1 MVRQALAAS
10 AATLFLI
17 AGSPGAHGVEQE
29 ELPFS
34 DARTYLL
41 VGGSN
46 GIELFHQ
53 PATDSADNG
62 VGFNLRF
69 GKRVASHF
77 AVESQFD
84 RVSGYDSTASG
95 ANIWTIGTNV
105 KAFLLTDRVQPYML
119 VGMGGIFATGK
130 VLEMGKVVDVN
141 GNGFMGRFGVGLDV
155 YATERI
161 GISLESAYV
170 LPTSGASDF
179 ENITISWSLFYRFD
193 NEDDE

>member
-1 MVRQALAAS
+1 MVRQALVAS

-17 AGSPGAHGVEQE
+17 AGSLGAHGVEQE
-29 ELPFS
+29 ELPFA

-62 VGFNLRF
+62 VGFNIRF

-84 RVSGYDSTASG
+84 WIGGFGITRPAATGSAD
-95 ANIWTIGTNV
+95 IWTIGTNV

-130 VLEMGKVVDVN
+130 VGVADVT

-161 GISLESAYV
+161 GISLESAYM